1 MSLSFPFRDPLV
13 VPLSFPISFP
23 CSFTQFP
30 KLYPKLHCFGS
41 SRVSWIC
48 ARVSIMLYT
57 FAHFLNDVLLEIVA
71 SLNIADAFHSK
82 CSSNVLYCV
91 LHCELYCGLHCGRH
105 NNSFV
110 DSTVSSVGGSDL
122 IVVST
127 ACLHPL
133 ATMEPIAPT
142 EPYYTSPQLP
152 HCVPYWRLLL

>member
-1 MSLSFPFRDPLV
+1 
-13 VPLSFPISFP
+13 
-23 CSFTQFP
+23 
-30 KLYPKLHCFGS
+30 
-41 SRVSWIC
+41 
-48 ARVSIMLYT
+48 MLCTY
-57 FAHFLNDVLLEIVA
+57 AHFLNDVLLEIVA

-82 CSSNVLYCV
+82 CSSSVLYCV

-105 NNSFV
+105 NKSIV

-152 HCVPYWRLLL
+152 HCVGY